1 MQMRPHGFFHMNQAF
16 TAAGLERPLLSAII
30 PCRNERR
37 HIETCVRSILGQER
51 PQGGIEVIV
60 VDGLSDDGTREV
72 LQNLSKEHSELRL
85 VDNPLRVTPC
95 AMNAG
100 IREARG
106 RYIAILGAHSDY
118 ASDYLRVCTALLD
131 EHPEVGCV
139 GGPIIS
145 VGKSLFGQAVA
156 AAMSHPV
163 GIGNA
168 RHRHPDFEGYA
179 EGACFPVFRKEVFE
193 QIGLYDEM
201 LVRNQDDEL
210 NYRFTKQGGKVFL
223 SPRARATYFVRETVR
238 SLFCQY
244 FEYGYWRVAVL
255 RKHRVP
261 ASFRQIV
268 PPLFMSLM
276 AASVIVGLL
285 LPGWWKLMA
294 GVLPVLYGVALLI
307 AGVAQKGNAD
317 WRVAIR
323 FPVAAAILHVAY
335 AWGVLHGFIRGV
347 DPRMQG
353 VHGNKGACS
362 EPGT

>member
-1 MQMRPHGFFHMNQAF
+1 MKHEISPDYI
-16 TAAGLERPLLSAII
+16 ERPLLSAII

-37 HIETCVRSILGQER
+37 YIEACIRSILSQER
-51 PQGGIEVIV
+51 PPGGMEVIV
-60 VDGLSDDGTREV
+60 ADGLSDDGTREI
-72 LQNLSKEHSELRL
+72 LERLAKEHPELRV
-85 VDNPLRVTPC
+85 VDNPRRVTPC

-100 IREARG
+100 IREAHG
-106 RYIAILGAHSDY
+106 RYIAILGAHCDY
-118 ASDYLRVCTALLD
+118 ASDYLRVCADLLH
-131 EHPEVGCV
+131 EHPEAGCV

-145 VGKSLFGQAVA
+145 VGKSFFGQAVA

-179 EGACFPVFRKEVFE
+179 EGACFPVFRREVFE
-193 QIGLYDEM
+193 QVGLYDEM

-223 SPRARATYFVRETVR
+223 SPRARATYFVRETVA
-238 SLFCQY
+238 SLFRQY

-268 PPLFMSLM
+268 PPLFMSFM
-276 AASVIVGLL
+276 AASVIVGLF

-294 GVLPVLYGVALLI
+294 GVLPVLYGAALLI
-307 AGVAQKGNAD
+307 AGVMQKGNLN
-317 WRVAIR
+317 WRVVVL
-323 FPVAAAILHVAY
+323 FPVAASILHVAY
-335 AWGVLHGFIRGV
+335 AWGVLRGII
-347 DPRMQG
+347 
-353 VHGNKGACS
+353 KGADHSRQSERSDNGTCS
-362 EPGT
+362 ESGS

>member
-1 MQMRPHGFFHMNQAF
+1 MNSKI
-16 TAAGLERPLLSAII
+16 TSTDLERPLLSAII
-30 PCRNERR
+30 PCRNERS
-37 HIETCVRSILGQER
+37 HIETCVRSLLSQDR
-51 PQGGIEVIV
+51 PQGGIEVII
-60 VDGLSDDGTREV
+60 VDGLSDDGTREI
-72 LQNLSKEHSELRL
+72 LKALCKEHSELRV
-85 VDNPLRVTPC
+85 VDNPHRITPC
-95 AMNAG
+95 AMNVG
-100 IREARG
+100 IRAARG
-106 RYIAILGAHSDY
+106 RYIAILGAHCDY
-118 ASDYLRVCTALLD
+118 ASDYLLVCAALLD

-179 EGACFPVFRKEVFE
+179 EGACFPVFRKEIFE
-193 QIGLYDEM
+193 TVGLYDER

-223 SPRARATYFVRETVR
+223 SPRACATYFVRETAT
-238 SLFCQY
+238 SLFRQY

-255 RKHRVP
+255 KKHRVP

-276 AASVIVGLL
+276 VASVVVGLL

-294 GVLPVLYGVALLI
+294 GVVPVLYGAALLL
-307 AGVAQKGNAD
+307 AGVMRKGATD
-317 WRVAIR
+317 WRVTIR
-323 FPVAAAILHVAY
+323 FPIAAAILHGAY
-335 AWGVLHGFIRGV
+335 AWGVLQGVLRGV
-347 DPRMQG
+347 DRRPQSG
-353 VHGNKGACS
+353 HGNKGAYS
-362 EPGT
+362 ESGP

>member
-1 MQMRPHGFFHMNQAF
+1 MRPHSVPKEQ
-16 TAAGLERPLLSAII
+16 PLISAII
-30 PCRNERR
+30 PCRNER
-37 HIETCVRSILGQER
+37 HYIETCVQSILSQER
-51 PQGGIEVIV
+51 PQGGMEVII
-60 VDGLSDDGTREV
+60 VDGLSDDGTREI
-72 LQNLSKEHSELRL
+72 LENLCGQHSELRV
-85 VDNPLRVTPC
+85 VDNPRRVTPS

-106 RYIAILGAHSDY
+106 RYIAILGAHCNY
-118 ASDYLRVCTALLD
+118 ASDYLRVCAGLLE
-131 EHPEVGCV
+131 EHPEAGCV

-145 VGKSLFGQAVA
+145 VGTSLFGRAVA

-193 QIGLYDEM
+193 SVGPYDET

-223 SPRARATYFVRETVR
+223 SPRARATYFVRETVK
-238 SLFCQY
+238 SLFRQY

-276 AASVIVGLL
+276 LGSVIIGLL
-285 LPGWWKLMA
+285 LPGWWKLLT
-294 GVLPVLYGVALLI
+294 GLLPVLYGTALLI
-307 AGVAQKGNAD
+307 AGVTLKGNRD
-317 WRVAIR
+317 WRVAVL
-323 FPVAAAILHVAY
+323 FPVAASILHVAY
-335 AWGVLHGFIRGV
+335 AWGVLSGIIKDLAGSGGSQVRG
-347 DPRMQG
+347 
-353 VHGNKGACS
+353 KG
-362 EPGT
+362 